1 MTGVF
6 AEWQPVY
13 AEHNIPTFPCR
24 PDKRPAVTNYGRFG
38 LPASK
43 QIANSSGADA
53 FGFMCGKRSASRC
66 SKWNSTDER
75 GFADAL
81 DRHGHTQIIVR
92 SGSGHLQ
99 AWYRHAGEGRK
110 IRLRPD
116 VPLDI
121 LGGGY
126 VVAPPSRVERGQ
138 YQFLQGSLDDLPS
151 LPTLLDAPS
160 VIPPDCPSDWGSM
173 REGDGRNNKLFK
185 LGLRAVKVCDDFDQL
200 LDWGQTQNRF
210 CAEPMSD
217 KEVAGIMQNV
227 WRYESN
233 GLNRVGRFGAY
244 FPIEEIDKL
253 VSEPDD
259 LCLLAFLR
267 AYNHFDSTF
276 MVANGLAGRFGWWRQ
291 RLAASRRRLIESGH
305 LIRIRQAG
313 KNAPALYQWS
323 ERRGRG

>member
-1 MTGVF
+1 M
-6 AEWQPVY
+6 
-13 AEHNIPTFPCR
+13 
-24 PDKRPAVTNYGRFG
+24 
-38 LPASK
+38 
-43 QIANSSGADA
+43 
-53 FGFMCGKRSASRC
+53 
-66 SKWNSTDER
+66 
-75 GFADAL
+75 
-81 DRHGHTQIIVR
+81 
-92 SGSGHLQ
+92 
-99 AWYRHAGEGRK
+99 
-110 IRLRPD
+110 
-116 VPLDI
+116 PLDI

-227 WRYESN
+227 WRYESK

-313 KNAPALYQWS
+313 KYAPALYRWP